1 VTRKAHKGPAG
12 HDQPRKYVG
21 NPELFSFYLFFNSIY
36 LLGIDIIYTYIY
48 IEDTMMVTNDRQP
61 ELAHCLKRP
70 LLVGIPGKALDTTWE
85 GQHPQSTRDGDAAYT
100 VL

>member
-1 VTRKAHKGPAG
+1 
-12 HDQPRKYVG
+12 
-21 NPELFSFYLFFNSIY
+21 
-36 LLGIDIIYTYIY
+36 
-48 IEDTMMVTNDRQP
+48 MMVTNDWQP